1 MTIQE
6 IITRLNYLEKNG
18 KQIQKEKGDYYWLQE
33 INKWETLFCNHPD
46 ADKTSQDIIK
56 QIKSNNCKVGIAVHP
71 KINISDIE
79 IFLDDIDCVALGDF
93 NQQIFGNEYITD
105 TFEIKGKKIKSY
117 SI

>member
-46 ADKTSQDIIK
+46 ADKTR
-56 QIKSNNCKVGIAVHP
+56 H
-71 KINISDIE
+71 SD
-79 IFLDDIDCVALGDF
+79 
-93 NQQIFGNEYITD
+93 NSEYIKLEMKKDFCDCDLTETD
-105 TFEIKGKKIKSY
+105 EPF
-117 SI
+117 